1 MSERWK
7 RRSQGPNWY
16 EFGIGEHFWQ
26 LSLFAQERSLE
37 AIKEVRLG
45 KTFCLGLLLTLP
57 IDSTLMTVGTV

>member
-45 KTFCLGLLLTLP
+45 KTFCCSLPLTLP
-57 IDSTLMTVGTV
+57 IGSPPKTIDSV